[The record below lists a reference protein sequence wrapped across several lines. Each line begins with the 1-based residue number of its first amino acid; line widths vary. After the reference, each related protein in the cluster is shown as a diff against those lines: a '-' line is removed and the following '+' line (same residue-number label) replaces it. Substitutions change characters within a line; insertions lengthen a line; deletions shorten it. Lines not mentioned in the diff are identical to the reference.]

1 MMLEKRI
8 INQLEEYFNSPKASF
23 ESIALVIVNLRMLI
37 EIKEVANDYPKVK
50 FYCDWFLHSKLSW
63 NSAKEVVLKIK
74 VAIIETELKDDFL
87 LQVSKIIG
95 VQEFV
100 IELKE
105 IIYKYLKSRNN
116 IDDDRFWIDFLK
128 LYLNLITHKPILFSK
143 EMKSLDMSDIGFD
156 FKIYGLQFVDYED
169 SFKIEI
175 LSEQLEAS
183 NKNLYLD
190 YNLYRE
196 N

>member
-8 INQLEEYFNSPKASF
+8 NSPKASF

-50 FYCDWFLHSKLSW
+50 FYCDWFLHSQLDRK
-63 NSAKEVVLKIK
+63 SAKEVVISIK
-74 VAIIETELKDDFL
+74 EAMIKSELKNNFL

>member
-1 MMLEKRI
+1 
-8 INQLEEYFNSPKASF
+8 
-23 ESIALVIVNLRMLI
+23 
-37 EIKEVANDYPKVK
+37 
-50 FYCDWFLHSKLSW
+50 
-63 NSAKEVVLKIK
+63 
-74 VAIIETELKDDFL
+74 
-87 LQVSKIIG
+87 VSKIIG